1 MPKHLIICDCLGSQS
16 IDADGLSNATG
27 LSCSRLHTAL
37 CTTQIDLAAKAI
49 ESGDAIIA
57 CQQERS
63 RFEELAHDLEAD
75 IPGFVDL
82 RDRAGWSA
90 DTADKLPK
98 MAALAAEALLP
109 VAEGKSLDVVSE
121 GICLIIGPGAVALEA
136 ARKLKDILSLTVL
149 LTDETAPER
158 ETGFDIVRG
167 RIEMAR
173 GALGGFD
180 LTFDALQEIEPG
192 GRGAAVFSPPKSG
205 ASSQCDVIIDLSGNP
220 PLFPAPEKR
229 EGYLRA
235 DPSYSPAVA
244 DVILQA
250 SQMVGTFEKP
260 LYVRLEPSL
269 CAHSRAEKPAC
280 SNCLNACPTGA
291 ITSAGEHVAIDPMIC
306 AGCGACSALCPS
318 GAISYD
324 APTVDTVFRRV
335 QVLASTYRKEA
346 GSVPRLLVHDDGHGD
361 QMISLSAR
369 HGRGLPADV
378 IPLEVTALAGF
389 GHAEMLAALGSG
401 FSSVSVLLSP
411 RSDRETL
418 ARETELA
425 NAIAGTKVSLLDVSD
440 PDALSDSL
448 FDAGPADIAH
458 DPILP
463 MGTRRQVA
471 RTAAKALAPDAT
483 IVPLPE
489 TAPYGAVLVDTDAC
503 TLCLSC
509 VSLCPSGALAENPD
523 KPQLRFQ
530 EDACLQC
537 GLCSNICPEQAI
549 TLEPRFN
556 LTDAAFTQVILNEE
570 EPFACIECGSLFGVK
585 STVERITEKLA
596 GKHAMFS
603 NPKAARMIQMC
614 DNCRIQAQY
623 HSDDNPFAAGER
635 PKVRTSDDYFLKR
648 KDH

>member
-471 RTAAKALAPDAT
+471 RTAAKALATDAT